1 MADASYPG
9 PDNILRQRLPNG
21 IVVLVYEN
29 FASETVVI
37 DGVVRAGALVEQ
49 RQKAGL
55 ANFAAMLLMR
65 GTEARTFEQIY
76 EDLESVGASLGFSGG
91 NHTTGFSAHCL
102 AEDVDLVLELLSQS
116 LREPTFP
123 AGQVEQVRGQI
134 VTSLQMR
141 ANDTRRTASLA
152 FNELLY
158 GDHPYGRSSLGY
170 LDSIRQITRG
180 DIAEF
185 HASYYGPAEMIIT
198 IVGAISADSALNKVA
213 ALLGE
218 WQRPEQKKLPDVPD
232 APRPDAI
239 QRSFVDMPG
248 KTQADIVLGLPGPR
262 RSAPDYLDASLMNT
276 ILGVFGMMGRVGQSV
291 RIEQGLAYYAY
302 SRLQGGLGPAPWY
315 ASAGVAPANVEQA
328 ITTILSEVN
337 RIQDELVSEEELSD
351 SQAFRTGSL
360 PVSLETNSGLANV
373 IGDIELYDLGLD
385 YLSRYPEMIRDITA
399 ERVQKAAQKY
409 LSAEQLAIAV
419 AGPRMPSE

>member
-123 AGQVEQVRGQI
+123 AEQVEQVRGQI

-419 AGPRMPSE
+419 AGPRMHSE

>member
-37 DGVVRAGALVEQ
+37 DGIVRAGALVEQ

-123 AGQVEQVRGQI
+123 AEQVEQVRGQI

-419 AGPRMPSE
+419 AGPRMHSE

>member
-123 AGQVEQVRGQI
+123 AEQVEQVRGQI

-385 YLSRYPEMIRDITA
+385 YLSRYPEIIRGITA

-419 AGPRMPSE
+419 AGPRMHSE

>member
-37 DGVVRAGALVEQ
+37 DGIVRAGALVEQ

-123 AGQVEQVRGQI
+123 AEQVEQVRGQI

-328 ITTILSEVN
+328 ITTILGEVN

-419 AGPRMPSE
+419 AGPRMHSE

>member
-123 AGQVEQVRGQI
+123 AEQVEQVRGQI